1 MAPGFTPEALEVFK
15 TKVNVR
21 ILQIDLPKGG
31 ATAWDQGRNAMDV
44 KRVGSACCCK
54 RPTTTN

>member
-21 ILQIDLPKGG
+21 ILQIALPPGG
-31 ATAWDQGRNAMDV
+31 ATAWEQGPQR
-44 KRVGSACCCK
+44 
-54 RPTTTN
+54 